1 MSWTSVVVVVIL
13 VVLLNAI
20 KILRDWE
27 RGVIMRRGH
36 FQAVRGPGTIF
47 VMPLIERMVR
57 VDTRPFTIEVESE
70 DIVTQDD
77 VRLRVNTGVRCRIS
91 EPKEAVVN
99 VEDFRAAT
107 SQKAEMVVRDVLGLY
122 PFDALSTQLDPVTH
136 QMQMVLESEIAPWG
150 LTVESVDI
158 KHVDRS

>member
-1 MSWTSVVVVVIL
+1 MSWTSFVVVVIL

-27 RGVIMRRGH
+27 RGVIMRLGQ

-47 VMPLIERMVR
+47 VIPLIERIIR
-57 VDTRPFTIEVESE
+57 VDTRPFAIEVESE

-91 EPKEAVVN
+91 QPKEAVVN

-107 SQKAEMVVRDVLGLY
+107 SQKANTVVRDVLGQY
-122 PFDALSTQLDPVTH
+122 PFDALSTQLDTVTH
-136 QMQMVLESEIAPWG
+136 QIQMVLESEIAQWG
-150 LTVESVDI
+150 LTVESVDM
-158 KHVDRS
+158 KHIERA